1 MTATDKAQVPAQEAV
16 KTAPASVVAPKAAPK
31 PVAKPAAKKPAAP
44 AKKVAV
50 KSAAPKPAP
59 KVSVKPASVAAKATK
74 ETPPSKPVKVKK
86 PKLVRDSLTIPKA
99 EYEVLAV
106 LKLRAAKLGNPVKK
120 TELIRAGIKAL
131 AAMKDQE
138 LLAAVKAVPSL
149 KTGRPNK
156 E

>member
-1 MTATDKAQVPAQEAV
+1 MNATDQTQAPAPATAKPTAKPAV
-16 KTAPASVVAPKAAPK
+16 KKTVAAKTKVAAKVVAPKPVSKVAAKPVV
-31 PVAKPAAKKPAAP
+31 PVAKAAKETPAAK
-44 AKKVAV
+44 
-50 KSAAPKPAP
+50 SA
-59 KVSVKPASVAAKATK
+59 
-74 ETPPSKPVKVKK
+74 KVKK

-99 EYEVLAV
+99 EYEVLAD

-120 TELIRAGIKAL
+120 TELIRAGIKAI

-138 LLAAVKAVPSL
+138 FLAAVQAVPSL